1 MFASFKEGFNDT
13 FEFRQSMDN
22 VFNNILPNFVGTTS
36 EGARIV
42 RENPNVALRLDA
54 AIADNI
60 GGQSGKVVIPQANT
74 IFQSIEASPHLQ
86 NLNEICKTSTVD
98 ELISTTNP
106 ADKYRCGWI
115 YQRDPTGIAPKIST
129 GYLGSR
135 SGPLQLFGQ
144 SPAGQWFW
152 DLDAAKR
159 QMLLDKCSHV
169 ATCEHLGS
177 PLLGGDCGFCTGASK
192 KSIVIGRDGKPL
204 YPTMIGQSCPA
215 DKIVTSRDQCPPP
228 PPPAP
233 PRRDPE
239 GNIIPEPQTPMTV
252 CRQLPNGKI
261 GRDCLVQQLKLG
273 GCSDTG
279 SLAQALRNSRDPRD
293 VLATIR
299 PNQAFMVYQERSPAK
314 LKDDIMMDG
323 SIAAEAALADFTSL
337 YTEAQGAQPTGLR
350 AAAQDL
356 CLRAGTIEEFD
367 FCSEIQDSATP
378 PFGLDCMQKE
388 FKRAG
393 GLPAGDKYPTTRN
406 MADFSIYPTWGTYK
420 EFVRDLARRTQST
433 DPEIQA
439 FALKDFMGI
448 NRETLGKPKLP
459 FINAYELF
467 AFRWHS
473 NDDALFMGRM
483 FQSGVAG
490 MPIITDSSKIPAL
503 SGTLDSSFVLISD
516 LRPPGS
522 ADIQLSFPVGMGNGA
537 SATIN
542 ADRENM
548 WERNKNAPND
558 YRRDFLHQQNNAN
571 NESCTQLKAGGKNY
585 LKAYFNQ
592 KVSGPP
598 AAFRLLYRLCNQG
611 GNPMTIP
618 ANWVGLSQEFKA
630 PMLSFEVRSRGI
642 RGRQAVMG
650 LHEYRMPEFFIA
662 DNSNVY
668 VEDRDT
674 NSGPNGLKSI
684 TFESTNSKWE
694 INKLMHC
701 DAWQSLTFCFKLNR
715 PNKTASEAIMAWR
728 IAALGIRS
736 LNDGN
741 VVFDIPEANQRF
753 RAQIGKWY
761 VVNITK
767 TSSGGYLNNDI
778 TIAMYEYNMAR
789 SGVSLTEPAN
799 VFKKVYMR
807 NNPLS
812 PGPPFGIMSWGA
824 DSAGPVSAGFSM
836 AWVRLY
842 DYALDAE
849 NFSKDINNKW
859 MREWSS
865 P

>member
-1 MFASFKEGFNDT
+1 MFASFKEGFDDR
-13 FEFRQSMDN
+13 FQFRQEMDN

-54 AIADNI
+54 AIADNV
-60 GGQSGKVVIPQANT
+60 GGQSGKVIIPRADS

-86 NLNEICKTSTVD
+86 NLNEICKTSSVD
-98 ELISTTNP
+98 ELIGSTNP

-144 SPAGQWFW
+144 SPAGQWYW
-152 DLDAAKR
+152 DLEAAKK
-159 QMLLDKCSHV
+159 QALMDKCSHV
-169 ATCEHLGS
+169 TACGHLGS
-177 PLLGGDCGFCTGASK
+177 PLLNGDCGFCNGASK

-204 YPTMIGQSCPA
+204 YPTDQGQSCPV
-215 DKIVTSRDQCPPP
+215 DKIIRTADQCPPP

-233 PRRDPE
+233 PRRDAE
-239 GNIIPEPQTPMTV
+239 GNIIPEPETPMTV

-261 GRDCLVQQLKLG
+261 SRDCLVQQLKLG
-273 GCSDTG
+273 GCGDMG
-279 SLAQALRNSRDPRD
+279 SLAQALRGSRDPRD
-293 VLATIR
+293 LTDTIR

-314 LKDDIMMDG
+314 LKEEIIRDG
-323 SIAAEAALADFTSL
+323 SIAAEAALADFTAL
-337 YTEAQGAQPTGLR
+337 YQSAQGSEATGLR

-356 CLRAGTIEEFD
+356 CVRAGAIEEFD

-388 FKRAG
+388 FKRVG
-393 GLPAGDKYPTTRN
+393 GLPAGEKYPTNRN
-406 MADFSIYPTWGTYK
+406 LTDFNGFSTWGAYK

-439 FALKDFMGI
+439 FALKDLMGI
-448 NRETLGKPKLP
+448 NRELLGAPKMP
-459 FINAYELF
+459 SVNAYEIF
-467 AFRWHS
+467 AFGWH
-473 NDDALFMGRM
+473 NNNDALFMGRI
-483 FQSGVAG
+483 FQSGRSG
-490 MPIITDSSKIPAL
+490 LPIITDASKLPAL
-503 SGTLDSSFVLISD
+503 AGIENSSFVILTD
-516 LRPPGS
+516 LRPSGS
-522 ADIQLSFPVGMGNGA
+522 ADIQLSFPAGMGNGVT
-537 SATIN
+537 ATIN
-542 ADRENM
+542 TDRDNQQEI
-548 WERNKNAPND
+548 NKNHPND
-558 YRRDFLHQQNNAN
+558 YRRDFLHQQNQSTNT
-571 NESCTQLKAGGKNY
+571 SCTQLKAGGKNY
-585 LKAYFNQ
+585 LKAYCSM
-592 KVSGPP
+592 KVRLPTS
-598 AAFRLLYRLCNQG
+598 FRILYNLCNQG
-611 GNPMTIP
+611 GNPMSIP
-618 ANWVGLSQEFKA
+618 ANWISLSQEFRA
-630 PMLSFEVRSRGI
+630 PMLSFEVRRRGVRDRPSI
-642 RGRQAVMG
+642 MG
-650 LHEYRMPEFFIA
+650 LHEYRMSDFFIA

-668 VEDRDT
+668 VEDRET
-674 NSGPNGLKSI
+674 NAAPNGLKSI

-694 INKLMHC
+694 INKLMHH
-701 DAWQSLTFCFKLNR
+701 DSWQSLTFCFKLNR
-715 PNKTASEAIMAWR
+715 PNKSSSEAIMAWR

-741 VVFDIPEANQRF
+741 VSFDLPEANQLF

-761 VVNITK
+761 CVNITK

-778 TIAMYEYNMAR
+778 TVAMYEYNMAR
-789 SGVSLTEPAN
+789 GGVTLTEPAN

-807 NNPLS
+807 NNPLT
-812 PGPPFGIMSWGA
+812 PGPQFGIMSWGA
-824 DSAGPVSAGFSM
+824 DSSGEISAGFSL

-859 MREWSS
+859 IRDWAA